1 MLLVQRIQTLY
12 FELAYALTAENHVID
27 LLEAFSTLLEFFQ
40 ISAFIFSPQFTAWG
54 APDFQA
60 GLKYALLSFDST
72 SLDTAFEVAIVAMF
86 LAFLLLVAQIY
97 RKGGISQFRVLQ
109 FARVLI
115 GVLGTFLLM
124 PIVENC
130 IHATYGYL
138 VHHEDTTHRD
148 WTSVLVLDAIVLVGL
163 LVPAFGMAYL
173 QGPDYRKL
181 TAFSHTSSRQQ
192 VILLAVK
199 VIISVAY
206 GVVPAAL
213 FPYILLVC
221 LIAHMAV
228 SFYMP
233 PYFYLVSNLIWTG
246 QQAALIYG
254 ALILAIL
261 TQSGATA
268 PVSGDPHPLLYAA
281 ILGMIPAG
289 MAGSALF
296 YYRVRS
302 LLAGLGVWT
311 AAIRGVWARR
321 VARRRR
327 RHRDSS
333 RRDENAPASTSRE
346 MLASATAASITK
358 PSLII
363 NTGPAAGTAVN
374 ADDDDDPM
382 PGLPHFRDLAV
393 AVPAADL
400 LRRCRFPLDVVFATN
415 TLFVTFGSVRGV
427 APYLLELLARG
438 TRRFPESEV
447 VAGAWIALSAVLGDH
462 SVQQKGLIQSLIRK
476 TLAKR
481 ITSLDTRFGFY
492 SIIKNFEISVFR
504 QQGEDTRRLDVLDII
519 RYHYNYTEAMK
530 NYLAA
535 LKWSHQF
542 WKVCSA
548 ERVAVDVLGYIAD
561 RMQVH
566 QSAALHHYHVLL
578 ERFPSSISILRS
590 YAAFVMDCINNER
603 LGAEILE
610 FADRLEEDRAT
621 GAAVGLHHG
630 DPGQETPG
638 RRAGSPTTDDS
649 RSEHSSSYSQSKSS
663 DLMSSINSQSIF
675 DVAAFDERRNEV
687 AMGTIRSLSRSIVV
701 SLVVLISVGI
711 ILYPLGMMFFS
722 SATASSDLLLSAGF
736 LRRFLHAGALSL
748 RELQLLA
755 NNSNSTIAAIAA
767 KQADVLSYAKSV
779 YSSMDQMFYRA
790 NQTLDDSLVAYLTT
804 ATLTDVQFPSLTAT
818 KLSPLAVC
826 EFFYLSLYSAAL
838 TPAAYLANEPN
849 MEWGVANSL
858 QTGFF
863 DLVQGIIAA
872 YQSSYESGVR
882 MRAIGLQAV
891 AGLSTG
897 VPLLIFLIVF
907 TPKWLRLRRELAATT
922 KLFARIPRNVASV
935 LATDMKDRIQAKLE
949 SEGMLEHGV
958 RIDKTAMAGV
968 DVNGGGSS
976 SSSGGAAGAAAREST
991 AHRTLAM
998 RVLNAYVGAFLLA
1011 LVLIITY
1018 TLCLVQPIQLTF
1030 QRGSLVNY
1038 GGMRLSIILRLNYE
1052 ARELARTVPGDPQR
1066 RVWANAITDH
1076 LELLTSVHTSVL
1088 YGNTTLGLPRTVG
1101 RLTAADAITFT
1112 PACASAQWS
1121 CLSVDETIVFFESR
1135 VRRVLLA
1142 PAAVNPHDL
1151 TDLSTVV
1158 DPNSAFYS
1166 NLLALRGI
1174 YATMD
1179 QDVIDH
1185 YLIAAQVAFGLM
1197 FPIMCGVAYYLW
1209 RTDAFVQD
1217 RIRRTRNILFQLPDE
1232 TVRMIPAIAEYLDRG
1247 TIDTASIPGETSF
1260 QIAALLGKH
1269 KPGSPAATRHA
1280 SIASNARLSTSAPAI
1295 SGALAAP
1302 ASPTDDRRVSFN
1314 LDSVAEAAVP
1324 VPDARPR
1331 TTSGASAASTA
1342 RRTSVTDSIASVI
1355 SGRRRR
1361 SLTESISSALGIRR
1375 RSHAA
1380 VAPPPMT
1387 SMDSGEDE
1395 EEENGVGS
1403 GSVPGKP
1410 ASNESASNESIDAV
1424 MYRSPRTGMSQSWS
1438 ASAAGDSELRLSRHA
1453 SAVAREFPSSFD
1465 GAAPKS
1471 MLDAHEDERLQ
1482 SLPRQNDEEMG
1493 VAGLENGVPSMP
1505 RMDGRDANDEGRR

>member
-72 SLDTAFEVAIVAMF
+72 TLDSAFEVAIVAMF

-130 IHATYGYL
+130 IHATYAYL
-138 VHHEDTTHRD
+138 VGHEDTTHRD
-148 WTSVLVLDAIVLVGL
+148 WTSVLVLDGIVLVGL
-163 LVPAFGMAYL
+163 LVPAFGMTYL

-213 FPYILLVC
+213 FPHILLVC

-296 YYRVRS
+296 YYRVR
-302 LLAGLGVWT
+302 
-311 AAIRGVWARR
+311 
-321 VARRRR
+321 
-327 RHRDSS
+327 
-333 RRDENAPASTSRE
+333 RE
-346 MLASATAASITK
+346 MLANATAASSTK
-358 PSLII
+358 PSLLI
-363 NTGPAAGTAVN
+363 NTGPAAAAID
-374 ADDDDDPM
+374 ADDDDDEDHM
-382 PGLPHFRDLAV
+382 TGLPHFRDLAV

-400 LRRCRFPLDVVFATN
+400 LRRCRFPLDVMFAAN
-415 TLFVTFGSVRGV
+415 TLFVTFGSARGV

-447 VAGAWIALSAVLGDH
+447 VAGTWIALSAVLGDH
-462 SVQQKGLIQSLIRK
+462 SVQQKSLIQSLIRK

-561 RMQVH
+561 KMQVH

-603 LGAEILE
+603 LGDEILE
-610 FADRLEEDRAT
+610 FADRLEEDRAA

-630 DPGQETPG
+630 HPSQEAPG
-638 RRAGSPTTDDS
+638 RRSGSPTTDDS

-687 AMGTIRSLSRSIVV
+687 AMGTIRSLSRSILA
-701 SLVVLISVGI
+701 SLVVLISAGI

-722 SATASSDLLLSAGF
+722 SATASSDLLLNAGI
-736 LRRFLHAGALSL
+736 LRRYLHAGALSL

-755 NNSNSTIAAIAA
+755 NNSNATTAAIAA
-767 KQADVLSYAKSV
+767 QQADVLSYAKNI
-779 YSSMDQMFYRA
+779 YSSIDQIFYRP
-790 NQTLDDSLVAYLTT
+790 NQTLDNSLVAYLTT
-804 ATLTDVQFPSLTAT
+804 ATLTDVQFPSLTTT

-826 EFFYLSLYSAAL
+826 EFLYLSLYSSAL
-838 TPAAYLANEPN
+838 VPAAYLAREPN
-849 MEWGVANSL
+849 MEWGVANTL
-858 QTGFF
+858 PTAFF

-882 MRAIGLQAV
+882 MRAMGLQAV

-897 VPLLIFLIVF
+897 VLLLIFLIVF

-935 LATDMKDRIQAKLE
+935 LATDMKERIQAKLE
-949 SEGMLEHGV
+949 SEGMLEHSV
-958 RIDKTAMAGV
+958 QIDKAAMAGA
-968 DVNGGGSS
+968 DADGGTSS
-976 SSSGGAAGAAAREST
+976 STGGAAGAATREST

-998 RVLNAYVGAFLLA
+998 RVLTAYVGAFLLA
-1011 LVLIITY
+1011 LVLITTY

-1052 ARELARTVPGDPQR
+1052 ARELARTAPGDPQR

-1076 LELLTSVHTSVL
+1076 LALLTSVHTSVL
-1088 YGNTTLGLPRTVG
+1088 YGNATLGLPRTVG
-1101 RLTAADAITFT
+1101 RLPAADAITFT

-1121 CLSVDETIVFFESR
+1121 CLSIDETIVFFESR
-1135 VRRVLLA
+1135 MRRVLLA
-1142 PAAVNPHDL
+1142 PAAANPRDL

-1158 DPNSAFYS
+1158 DPNSAFVS

-1197 FPIMCGVAYYLW
+1197 FPIMGGVAYYLW

-1232 TVRMIPAIAEYLDRG
+1232 TVRTIPAIAEYLDRG
-1247 TIDTASIPGETSF
+1247 TIDTASIPSETSF
-1260 QIAALLGKH
+1260 QIAALLGQH
-1269 KPGSPAATRHA
+1269 TPGTAPASRDA
-1280 SIASNARLSTSAPAI
+1280 SIASNARLSTSAATAAT

-1302 ASPTDDRRVSFN
+1302 ASPADDRRVSFN
-1314 LDSVAEAAVP
+1314 LDPITEAAVP
-1324 VPDARPR
+1324 AVPTGRPR
-1331 TTSGASAASTA
+1331 TTSASSATSTA
-1342 RRTSVTDSIASVI
+1342 RRTSVTDSIASAI
-1355 SGRRRR
+1355 SGRRR

-1375 RSHAA
+1375 RSHTA
-1380 VAPPPMT
+1380 VPPPPT
-1387 SMDSGEDE
+1387 TTVDAAASEGD
-1395 EEENGVGS
+1395 EENGVGS
-1403 GSVPGKP
+1403 GLVSGMP
-1410 ASNESASNESIDAV
+1410 ASNESVSV
-1424 MYRSPRTGMSQSWS
+1424 MYRSPRTGMSESWS
-1438 ASAAGDSELRLSRHA
+1438 ASAVGESEVRLSRRA
-1453 SAVAREFPSSFD
+1453 SVV
-1465 GAAPKS
+1465 
-1471 MLDAHEDERLQ
+1471 AHELANRFGGIASTSMPDPDERPP
-1482 SLPRQNDEEMG
+1482 SLP
-1493 VAGLENGVPSMP
+1493 
-1505 RMDGRDANDEGRR
+1505 

>member
-72 SLDTAFEVAIVAMF
+72 TLDSAFEVAIVAMF
-86 LAFLLLVAQIY
+86 LAFMLLVAQIY

-130 IHATYGYL
+130 IHATYAYL

-148 WTSVLVLDAIVLVGL
+148 WTSVLVLDGIVLVGL

-221 LIAHMAV
+221 LIAHMTV

-311 AAIRGVWARR
+311 AAIRAQ
-321 VARRRR
+321 
-327 RHRDSS
+327 
-333 RRDENAPASTSRE
+333 
-346 MLASATAASITK
+346 K
-358 PSLII
+358 PSLMI
-363 NTGPAAGTAVN
+363 NTGPATTTVD
-374 ADDDDDPM
+374 ADDDDEDHM
-382 PGLPHFRDLAV
+382 TGLPHFRDLAA

-400 LRRCRFPLDVVFATN
+400 LHRCRFPLDVMFAAN
-415 TLFVTFGSVRGV
+415 TLFVTFGS
-427 APYLLELLARG
+427 ARG
-438 TRRFPESEV
+438 LWPGT
-447 VAGAWIALSAVLGDH
+447 WIALSAVLGDH

-548 ERVAVDVLGYIAD
+548 ERVAVDALGYIAD
-561 RMQVH
+561 KMQVH

-603 LGAEILE
+603 LGDEILE
-610 FADRLEEDRAT
+610 FADRLEEDRAA
-621 GAAVGLHHG
+621 GATVGLHHG
-630 DPGQETPG
+630 HPSQEAPG
-638 RRAGSPTTDDS
+638 RRTGSPTTDDS

-687 AMGTIRSLSRSIVV
+687 AMGTIRSLSRSIIV
-701 SLVVLISVGI
+701 SLVVLISAGI

-722 SATASSDLLLSAGF
+722 SATASSDLLLNAGI

-755 NNSNSTIAAIAA
+755 KNSNSTTAAIAA
-767 KQADVLSYAKSV
+767 QQADVLAYAKDV
-779 YSSMDQMFYRA
+779 YSSIDQMFYRS
-790 NQTLDDSLVAYLTT
+790 NQTLDNSLVAYLTT
-804 ATLTDVQFPSLTAT
+804 ATLTDVHFPSLTTT
-818 KLSPLAVC
+818 KLSPLALC

-838 TPAAYLANEPN
+838 TPAANLASEPN

-858 QTGFF
+858 STAFF
-863 DLVQGIIAA
+863 DFVQGIIAA
-872 YQSSYESGVR
+872 YQSSYEAGVR
-882 MRAIGLQAV
+882 MRAIALQTV

-935 LATDMKDRIQAKLE
+935 LATDMKERIQAKLE

-958 RIDKTAMAGV
+958 RIDKAAMAGADV
-968 DVNGGGSS
+968 DGGN

-998 RVLNAYVGAFLLA
+998 RVLGAYVGAFLLA

-1052 ARELARTVPGDPQR
+1052 ARELARAAPGDPQR

-1088 YGNTTLGLPRTVG
+1088 YGNVTLGLPRTVG
-1101 RLTAADAITFT
+1101 RLPAADAITFT

-1135 VRRVLLA
+1135 MRRVLLA
-1142 PAAVNPHDL
+1142 TADVNPHDL
-1151 TDLSTVV
+1151 ADLSTVV
-1158 DPNSAFYS
+1158 DPSSAFFS

-1197 FPIMCGVAYYLW
+1197 FPIMGGVAYYLW

-1232 TVRMIPAIAEYLDRG
+1232 TVRTIPAIAEYLDRG
-1247 TIDTASIPGETSF
+1247 TIDTVSIPSEMSF
-1260 QIAALLGKH
+1260 HIAALLGQH
-1269 KPGSPAATRHA
+1269 APGSAAASRHA
-1280 SIASNARLSTSAPAI
+1280 SIASNARLSATVAT
-1295 SGALAAP
+1295 SGALAP
-1302 ASPTDDRRVSFN
+1302 ASPTNDRRVSFN
-1314 LDSVAEAAVP
+1314 LDPVMEAAVP
-1324 VPDARPR
+1324 PVPGARPR
-1331 TTSGASAASTA
+1331 TTSGSSAASTA
-1342 RRTSVTDSIASVI
+1342 RRTSVTDSIASAI

-1380 VAPPPMT
+1380 VAPPPSAT
-1387 SMDSGEDE
+1387 VDTTE
-1395 EEENGVGS
+1395 EEVIGVGS
-1403 GSVPGKP
+1403 GSVSETP
-1410 ASNESASNESIDAV
+1410 ASNESVNAA
-1424 MYRSPRTGMSQSWS
+1424 MFRSPRTGMSDSWS
-1438 ASAAGDSELRLSRHA
+1438 ASAVGDSELRLSRRA
-1453 SAVAREFPSSFD
+1453 SVVTREVASRF
-1465 GAAPKS
+1465 GAAVPTS
-1471 MLDAHEDERLQ
+1471 MPDPDERPP
-1482 SLPRQNDEEMG
+1482 SLPRRNDEEMG
-1493 VAGLENGVPSMP
+1493 ASGLENGGSAVLMNG
-1505 RMDGRDANDEGRR
+1505 RGAKDDGLR